1 LSSETYRK
9 HGRTVR
15 LERIGGDRALIAILE
30 SGEAE
35 SHGDVFSCR
44 SFPAHV
50 PLPEIDETTVIRA
63 ESAIVRLMEER
74 LWLERLVI
82 TSGIAVHE
90 RQTAAGERGWN
101 DASFRIH
108 ASIVNRRA
116 GLRMTWDEATPDDKS
131 LAELARAVT
140 ALASDPGRS
149 DANPARIQLS
159 GSVAAALWPA
169 LLLGLASRPAGVG
182 RKERSELTLAQS
194 SDGGYGIDGNGEA
207 IAVTTLFDGAHVADR
222 WPNVFRPTYRRRPQS
237 MPMNL
242 RASLERDE
250 EMSTDAVALAI
261 LEPPAVEGSDVAVVL
276 LVVDGERKGF
286 PMRLAM
292 TPSEW
297 FGAVVG
303 LGGVERWYPYGAG
316 SFGCDTTIDVAGR
329 GGRAQFV

>member
-15 LERIGGDRALIAILE
+15 LERIGGDRALIAVLE

-35 SHGDVFSCR
+35 SHDEVFSCR
-44 SFPAHV
+44 SFPAHL

-63 ESAIVRLMEER
+63 ESAIVSLMDDR

-90 RQTAAGERGWN
+90 RQTAAGERVWS

-108 ASIVNRRA
+108 ASIVNRQG
-116 GLRMTWDEATPDDKS
+116 GLRMTWDETNPDDKS
-131 LAELARAVT
+131 LAELARAIS
-140 ALASDPGRS
+140 ALASNPGHP

-159 GSVAAALWPA
+159 GPVAAALWPV
-169 LLLGLASRPAGVG
+169 LLLALAGRPAGD

-194 SDGGYGIDGNGEA
+194 SGGGYDIDGNGEA

-242 RASLERDE
+242 RASLERE
-250 EMSTDAVALAI
+250 EEVATDSLALAI
-261 LEPPAVEGSDVAVVL
+261 LEPPAVEGSDVAVLL
-276 LVVDGERKGF
+276 LVVDGDRRGF

-297 FGAVVG
+297 FSAVVG
-303 LGGVERWYPYGAG
+303 LGGVDRWYPYGAG
-316 SFGCDTTIDVAGR
+316 SFGRVTTIDVAGR